1 MFIQRHWFWKTSCK
15 NMEIVFYPSLISS
28 DFRGSSTG
36 MPHTSSWDRSRGQDF
51 NDRPVQHHPR
61 RPSKIW
67 SPMYVRNW
75 VRKLR
80 WISLKIWN
88 ISNARCWRWRKQW
101 KKDGEWEGK
110 RLSTSESLGLYTSSY
125 KFMFSM
131 KLWETYPVYQKQM
144 GTFSII

>member
-36 MPHTSSWDRSRGQDF
+36 MPHTSSWDRYRGRDF
-51 NDRPVQHHPR
+51 NDRPVQHHPW

-110 RLSTSESLGLYTSSY
+110 RLSTSDSLGLYTSSY

-131 KLWETYPVYQKQM
+131 KLRETHPVCQKQM